1 MEETEGKGRRE
12 GKGKSEQGSSE
23 SKGYSGG
30 GSREEGRMRC
40 RHLSL
45 QKSSE
50 TVSNI
55 AYYFFPKF
63 DLFFYTFPIHS
74 FLF

>member
-30 GSREEGRMRC
+30 GREEGRMRC

-45 QKSSE
+45 RKSSE
-50 TVSNI
+50 TISNT
-55 AYYFFPKF
+55 AYYFPQKNLICSTHF
-63 DLFFYTFPIHS
+63 
-74 FLF
+74 